1 MGCNGV
7 RDVEGKF
14 ISVEK
19 SLRYTIAPDVNR
31 ISVTAGRILLSN
43 TLHIEIGVKTD
54 PVEYRYSYPWL
65 FRLLAEEGI
74 LHVQIGT
81 FFELYSLP
89 DVFFT
94 ELRRQAD
101 EYGLS
106 ITSMFTAHREL
117 GGFFREEPGWEAV
130 ARKHYERLIEVG
142 GLLGVRSVGS
152 NPGALLRDRMCHKDA
167 GTARYLKH
175 MRELM
180 HVAHGRGIS
189 CLTMEPMSC
198 LAEPPS
204 LPDEITAMAE
214 ALSAYHADH
223 PGTAGIGY
231 CADISH
237 GYVDR
242 HGAVVHTHL
251 ELLKASLP
259 WLRELHLKN
268 TDARYHSTFGFTAND
283 LERGIIDLA
292 EVRDLLFAHEGMP
305 PGNNLVAYL
314 EIGGPKLG
322 RDYGDPLLEED
333 LRESLRYIKAVFSRG
348 SSTPSVPAAPECVIL
363 ANETTKPVEIA
374 PSLMC
379 ADFCRLED
387 AVKELDRLGADWLHL
402 DIMDG
407 RFTPNMPIG
416 FEVLRQL
423 RPITTLPFDA
433 HLMVMD
439 HEFFVRE
446 LLKIGVEQISVHVES
461 GRHLDRTLA
470 AIRDAGVRAG
480 VALNPGTP
488 LQALEYVLERLD
500 FVLIMTVNPGF
511 AGQQMVPAGLRKIKD
526 CHHYLASRGVDIPIQ
541 VDGHVSF
548 LNIPD
553 MVAAGADCLVA
564 GSSSLFHAGGT
575 RSENMAEMKTAIRAG
590 LARRHAPEG
599 GR

>member
-1 MGCNGV
+1 M
-7 RDVEGKF
+7 
-14 ISVEK
+14 
-19 SLRYTIAPDVNR
+19 
-31 ISVTAGRILLSN
+31 SN

-54 PVEYRYSYPWL
+54 PIEYRYSYPWL
-65 FRLLAEEGI
+65 FRLLAEEDVR
-74 LHVQIGT
+74 HVQIGT

-89 DVFFT
+89 DAFFT
-94 ELRRQAD
+94 ELRRQAG

-117 GGFFREEPGWEAV
+117 GGFFREETGWEA
-130 ARKHYERLIEVG
+130 AATKHYERLIEVG
-142 GLLGVRSVGS
+142 GLLGARSVGS
-152 NPGALLRDRMCHKDA
+152 NPGALLRDRMHHKDE
-167 GTARYLKH
+167 GTACYLKH

-180 HVAHGRGIS
+180 HVAHDRGIS
-189 CLTMEPMSC
+189 FLTMEPMSC

-204 LPDEITAMAE
+204 LPGEITAMAE
-214 ALSAYHADH
+214 TLSAYHTAH
-223 PGTAGIGY
+223 PDTSGIGY
-231 CADISH
+231 CTDVSH

-242 HGAVVHTHL
+242 CGAVVHTHL

-268 TDARYHSTFGFTAND
+268 TDARYHGTFGFAGKD
-283 LERGIIDLA
+283 LERGIINLA
-292 EVRDLLFAHEGMP
+292 EVRDLLFAHEDIIP
-305 PGNNLVAYL
+305 ENNLVAYL

-322 RDYGDPLLEED
+322 RDYSDPLLEEE
-333 LRESLRYIKAVFSRG
+333 LRESLRHIKAVFSRCP
-348 SSTPSVPAAPECVIL
+348 SASSVPAAPEYGIL
-363 ANETTKPVEIA
+363 ANENTKPVEIA

-387 AVKELDRLGADWLHL
+387 AVKELEWLGVDWLHL

-416 FEVLRQL
+416 FEALRQL
-423 RPITTLPFDA
+423 RPKTSLPFDA

-488 LQALEYVLERLD
+488 LHTLEYVLERLD
-500 FVLIMTVNPGF
+500 FVLIMTVNPGY
-511 AGQQMVPAGLRKIKD
+511 AGQQMVPAGLRKLED
-526 CHHYLASRGVDIPIQ
+526 CRNYLDARGVDIPIQ
-541 VDGHVSF
+541 VDGQVSF
-548 LNIPD
+548 SNIPD

-575 RSENMAEMKTAIRAG
+575 RSENMVKIKAAIRAG
-590 LARRHAPEG
+590 LARRYAPTG